1 MNPVRRVSESLRE
14 MRWAQLF
21 LELVLLVL
29 GILIALAVDG
39 WMDDRRDARLERQ
52 YLERLARDLDQNIGI
67 LREFVDFEEKQ
78 VADGILAY
86 RALRGVE
93 PAEREAVSQAIDH
106 LATRRTVRF
115 VRATYTDLLSTGNL
129 GLIRDPALRDA
140 VVNLYEV
147 ADRVVTVTDRNN
159 QVVVEQMF
167 ALPLAESGLVAPRP
181 TSNLPDASG
190 DRSGVFE
197 RLGAPVDE
205 TQDRLWTLPE
215 GSPERAV
222 LTSRILRRV
231 RVGANTRALV
241 ETLERQVQEVRAA
254 VEAALAR

>member
-1 MNPVRRVSESLRE
+1 
-14 MRWAQLF
+14 MRWAQVV
-21 LELVLLVL
+21 LELALLVL

-52 YLERLARDLDQNIGI
+52 YLERLARDLDQNVGI
-67 LREFVDFEEKQ
+67 LREFAEFEEKQ
-78 VADGILAY
+78 IADGVLAY

-93 PAEREAVSQAIDH
+93 PGEREAVSRAIDH
-106 LATRRTVRF
+106 VATRRTVRF
-115 VRATYTDLLSTGNL
+115 VRATYEDLLSTGNL

-140 VVNLYEV
+140 VVNLYEAADLVV
-147 ADRVVTVTDRNN
+147 AVTDRNN
-159 QVVVEQMF
+159 QVFVDQMF

-181 TSNLPDASG
+181 TTNLPDPSL
-190 DRSGVFE
+190 DRAGVFE

-222 LTSRILRRV
+222 LANRILRRV
-231 RVGANTRALV
+231 RSGANTRALA
-241 ETLERQVQEVRAA
+241 ESLERQVREVRAA
-254 VEAALAR
+254 VAAALAR

>member
-1 MNPVRRVSESLRE
+1 VNPVRRISESLRE
-14 MRWAQLF
+14 MRWAQLV
-21 LELVLLVL
+21 LELALLIL

-78 VADGILAY
+78 VADGVLAY

-106 LATRRTVRF
+106 LA
-115 VRATYTDLLSTGNL
+115 
-129 GLIRDPALRDA
+129 
-140 VVNLYEV
+140 
-147 ADRVVTVTDRNN
+147 
-159 QVVVEQMF
+159 
-167 ALPLAESGLVAPRP
+167 PRP
-181 TSNLPDASG
+181 TSNLPDASV

-197 RLGAPVDE
+197 RLGVPVDE

-222 LTSRILRRV
+222 LTNRILRR
-231 RVGANTRALV
+231 TRAGAV
-241 ETLERQVQEVRAA
+241 TRAQAESLERQVQEVRAA
-254 VEAALAR
+254 VAAALAR